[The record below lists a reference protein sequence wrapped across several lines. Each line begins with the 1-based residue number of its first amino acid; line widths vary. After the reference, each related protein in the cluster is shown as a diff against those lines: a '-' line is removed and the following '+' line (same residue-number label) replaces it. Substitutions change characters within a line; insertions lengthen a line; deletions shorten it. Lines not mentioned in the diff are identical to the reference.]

1 MATMNDVE
9 SQALAELPYA
19 VEIAPE
25 EQPDG
30 AIIFMA
36 THPELPGCMGHG
48 STVHDAV
55 EDLAEARKLYIGA
68 LVDRGIEIPRPNI
81 RRAS

>member
-1 MATMNDVE
+1 MQDEEGKVL
-9 SQALAELPYA
+9 SQSYS
-19 VEIAPE
+19 VGITPE

-30 AIIFMA
+30 AIVFIA

-48 STVHDAV
+48 ATLHEAV
-55 EDLAEARKLYIGA
+55 EDLAEAWRLYISS